1 VIAVTNED
9 FVLTARAKGLKR
21 STIRYKHILRNSL
34 LPIVTSLGMSI
45 SGLIGG
51 QVVIEQVFN
60 WNGMGTLFLEAN
72 QTNDYPLM
80 MGIML
85 LLSGF
90 TILSILL
97 TDLVYVLLD
106 PRVTVGD
113 KR

>member
-1 VIAVTNED
+1 MIAVTNED
-9 FVLTARAKGLKR
+9 FILTARAKGLKPN
-21 STIRYKHILRNSL
+21 TIRYKHILRNSM

-60 WNGMGTLFLEAN
+60 WNGMGDLVFGGQQSQRLPVDDGHHAPFIRVY
-72 QTNDYPLM
+72 D
-80 MGIML
+80 
-85 LLSGF
+85 F
-90 TILSILL
+90 AILV

-113 KR
+113 RR